1 MFLLQVWM
9 GVLLFLIAF
18 VSFFAISLPPTHMG
32 GCLFVCV
39 PLAVLPMA
47 WSIALAVAALEQR
60 ASKASL
66 SAQRRKKWTG
76 VTRLA
81 GLRRSRR
88 GGAPRAPTGGNGGVQ
103 ACSLC
108 DEAAAMAGVA
118 ERIIAEADEEY
129 TAETRGLEGNANDL
143 EAGVGT
149 YAGRLEAGGGRQ
161 DSRGSCAR

>member
-1 MFLLQVWM
+1 
-9 GVLLFLIAF
+9 
-18 VSFFAISLPPTHMG
+18 
-32 GCLFVCV
+32 
-39 PLAVLPMA
+39 
-47 WSIALAVAALEQR
+47 
-60 ASKASL
+60 
-66 SAQRRKKWTG
+66 
-76 VTRLA
+76 
-81 GLRRSRR
+81 
-88 GGAPRAPTGGNGGVQ
+88 VQ

-108 DEAAAMAGVA
+108 EEAAAMAGVA